1 MLQNKHVSLP
11 DEIDESKASSW
22 SKTCEWSMT
31 EDKGAKWHNIE
42 MYGVTWILSGAN
54 YRFINNNMRARDA
67 NTVQIQLQLLPIQKQ
82 IILFTFNTCLGLV
95 LYGIILTILPHFILL
110 R

>member
-1 MLQNKHVSLP
+1 MSAAHPADPRLVK
-11 DEIDESKASSW
+11 
-22 SKTCEWSMT
+22 SMA
-31 EDKGAKWHNIE
+31 EDKGVKWHNIE

-82 IILFTFNTCLGLV
+82 IILFTINTCLGLV
-95 LYGIILTILPHFILL
+95 LYGYHSHNPSSFYPFTVAETMCSMNNSLMI
-110 R
+110 